1 MRSYSLFGIKR
12 IARLLMIG
20 VSSISLVSCS
30 NGFETKAKQQMEQTM
45 KELAKDPSSLQ
56 ISNVETIFSNDS
68 ICILHFKSSG
78 KNGFGGVSSSKMEYI
93 YLTWTKG
100 NGELATY
107 ETVIKLDDKPSIL
120 KTARKD
126 YQDKSLEPEYVK
138 EMSEDDRKAWHI
150 HFAASL
156 YMIGAG
162 REVNSDN
169 NNNIDN
175 W

>member
-1 MRSYSLFGIKR
+1 MRSYSMFGIKR

-20 VSSISLVSCS
+20 ICAILLVACS
-30 NGFETKAKQQMEQTM
+30 NGFEIKAKQQMEQTM

-68 ICILHFKSSG
+68 ICILHYKSSG
-78 KNGFGGVSSSKMEYI
+78 KNGFGGVSSSKMEYV

-100 NGELATY
+100 NGELVTY
-107 ETVIKLDDKPSIL
+107 ETVIKLDDEPSIL

-126 YQDKSLEPEYVK
+126 YQEKNLEPEYVK
-138 EMSEDDRKAWHI
+138 KMNDEDRKAWHI

-156 YMIGAG
+156 YMISSG
-162 REVNSDN
+162 REVNSEK
-169 NNNIDN
+169 NNNIEN